1 MVKQEASSY
10 TEVNMD
16 RFDSLDALVAE
27 SKKVPHVNQ
36 IWNLR
41 KS

>member
-27 SKKVPHVNQ
+27 SKK
-36 IWNLR
+36 
-41 KS
+41 SSTC